1 MWGEG
6 GSESKE
12 TGDSGGRDAIFQIL
26 EDRVLQ
32 VEVSKYQRKKEKKKK
47 RRDSTCD
54 QAIKGTAREEA
65 GVFYVRKG
73 TGIL

>member
-1 MWGEG
+1 VWGEG

-32 VEVSKYQRKKEKKKK
+32 VEVSKY
-47 RRDSTCD
+47 
-54 QAIKGTAREEA
+54 
-65 GVFYVRKG
+65 
-73 TGIL
+73 

>member
-1 MWGEG
+1 M
-6 GSESKE
+6 
-12 TGDSGGRDAIFQIL
+12 
-26 EDRVLQ
+26 
-32 VEVSKYQRKKEKKKK
+32 EVSKYQRKKEKKKK
-47 RRDSTCD
+47 RRDSTYD

>member
-1 MWGEG
+1 MKIRKQETVKEVKCFRYWG
-6 GSESKE
+6 
-12 TGDSGGRDAIFQIL
+12 
-26 EDRVLQ
+26 VLQ

-47 RRDSTCD
+47 RRDSTYD